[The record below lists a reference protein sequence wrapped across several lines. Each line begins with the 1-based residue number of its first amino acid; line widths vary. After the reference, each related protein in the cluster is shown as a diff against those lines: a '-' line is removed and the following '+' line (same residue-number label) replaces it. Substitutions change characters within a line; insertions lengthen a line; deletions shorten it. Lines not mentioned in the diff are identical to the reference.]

1 MTRMSASPSATE
13 RPKRGSKAN
22 PSGRLLL
29 RMPAAL
35 HAELAQAA
43 EREGV
48 SLNQFITRALAG
60 KIGWG
65 TEGETGEDPSTAPA
79 TVDRRTNLVA
89 VALVVNAIVIGLAA
103 AAAIGVLVLAWRG

>member
-1 MTRMSASPSATE
+1 MTAAPSATE
-13 RPKRGSKAN
+13 QSKRGKKPA

-35 HAELAQAA
+35 HAELARTA

-48 SLNQFITRALAG
+48 SLNQFITKALAG

-65 TEGETGEDPSTAPA
+65 TDADDGSAPTAAPA
-79 TVDRRTNLVA
+79 DGRGRLIA
-89 VALVVNAIVIGLAA
+89 IALVVNAVVIGLAA
-103 AAAIGVLVLAWRG
+103 VAAIAVLVLAWRG

>member
-1 MTRMSASPSATE
+1 MTAAPSATE
-13 RPKRGSKAN
+13 QSKRGAKPA

-43 EREGV
+43 ERESV

-60 KIGWG
+60 RIGWG
-65 TEGETGEDPSTAPA
+65 TDADDEAPVAPA
-79 TVDRRTNLVA
+79 DNRAKLIA

-103 AAAIGVLVLAWRG
+103 AAAIAVLVLAWRG